1 MGDVRTIDPQEQWRL
16 LIGGEWIST
25 ASTYE
30 VVDPNTTAVVGHAP
44 DATVADAE
52 AAVAAAKAA
61 LPGWAATSPAERGA
75 MLQRLADILR
85 VQAPTWSALVQAE
98 TGATINVAESL
109 QVGPNLADRYAQY
122 AIPRNLDRA
131 ELPVTQ
137 GASALG
143 PAGLVGAAVYHRPVG
158 VVACITSY
166 NFPLVN
172 VAGKLAPALAMGNT
186 CIIKPAPQDPLAV
199 LRLGEAVVEVGFPP
213 GVVNILTS
221 AGTEAPAAL
230 IASPDV
236 QMVSFTGSSAVGAR
250 IISDGAPTMTRVLM
264 ELGGKGAMVITDDA
278 DISKAVGGIA
288 SVWGFHSGQ
297 ICTAPTRVICHRTK
311 IDELVD
317 NLTAVAGML
326 KVGDATERDTL
337 VGPVVS
343 EAQRDSVEAF
353 IRGGVHAGATLVCGG
368 ERPDRPGYFVTPTLL
383 ADCTADMHAV
393 REEAFGPVVV
403 VLAHDDDDEA
413 VALANDSNYGLASYV
428 YSGDNA
434 RALCIARQ
442 IQSGSVALN
451 SIVLHADAPFG
462 GFKLSGIGRDRGVA
476 GLEAYSEVQAIS
488 WVS

>member
-1 MGDVRTIDPQEQWRL
+1 M
-16 LIGGEWIST
+16 
-25 ASTYE
+25 
-30 VVDPNTTAVVGHAP
+30 
-44 DATVADAE
+44 
-52 AAVAAAKAA
+52 
-61 LPGWAATSPAERGA
+61 
-75 MLQRLADILR
+75 
-85 VQAPTWSALVQAE
+85 
-98 TGATINVAESL
+98 
-109 QVGPNLADRYAQY
+109 
-122 AIPRNLDRA
+122 
-131 ELPVTQ
+131 
-137 GASALG
+137 
-143 PAGLVGAAVYHRPVG
+143 
-158 VVACITSY
+158 
-166 NFPLVN
+166 
-172 VAGKLAPALAMGNT
+172 
-186 CIIKPAPQDPLAV
+186 
-199 LRLGEAVVEVGFPP
+199 
-213 GVVNILTS
+213 
-221 AGTEAPAAL
+221 
-230 IASPDV
+230 
-236 QMVSFTGSSAVGAR
+236 
-250 IISDGAPTMTRVLM
+250 
-264 ELGGKGAMVITDDA
+264 
-278 DISKAVGGIA
+278 
-288 SVWGFHSGQ
+288 
-297 ICTAPTRVICHRTK
+297 ICHRSK

-353 IRGGVHAGATLVCGG
+353 IRGGVDAGATLVCGG
-368 ERPDRPGYFVTPTLL
+368 ERPDLPGYFVPPTLL

-462 GFKLSGIGRDRGVA
+462 GFKLSGIGRDRGLA